1 MWHVALLSWHWIRQV
16 AAPCNVA
23 RGSGMTWH
31 WIRQVAAPCNVARGS
46 EIRHLNSPGGSTL
59 QCDTWLLDHD
69 IEFARWQHP
78 AIWHVAPGSCH
89 WIREVA
95 APVMWHVAL
104 RWHAIE
110 LAQNVRHI
118 GILLP
123 VSISTISPQTTCHS
137 AQVCEILS
145 KSDGPRLKNYAMSI
159 FKMAKI
165 GF

>member
-1 MWHVALLSWHWIRQV
+1 MTWHWICQA

-23 RGSGMTWH
+23 CCSVIMTLNSPGSSIVQCGTWL
-31 WIRQVAAPCNVARGS
+31 RDDVT
-46 EIRHLNSPGGSTL
+46 LNSPGGSTL